1 MIANVELTTFRYYF
15 HDLKENAH
23 STRVIH
29 NCPIHNSSKRL
40 FLLSGSGLGV
50 WDTGPLFLL
59 AQNIFFEDKILTAQH
74 KTQYIGTQKQLS
86 IPMQSSGLHNDD
98 VIAALRSGQTQA
110 VEDLYARYR
119 ADFFR
124 WGSRRF
130 DANRHDLEDAW
141 QDAVIA
147 FYTQVMSGKLTS
159 LRYEA
164 RVWLFSVGYKRLLN
178 HRRKIKRILW
188 QDEIDEALRH
198 DTSWLDFQENH
209 VHSEKKESLHTALKT
224 MSGQC
229 QEMLMQR
236 YFMEKSIEEIQQ
248 EWEHNSA
255 NTTSATL
262 SRCLKRLKDLIKTA
276 QTATIK

>member
-1 MIANVELTTFRYYF
+1 
-15 HDLKENAH
+15 
-23 STRVIH
+23 
-29 NCPIHNSSKRL
+29 
-40 FLLSGSGLGV
+40 
-50 WDTGPLFLL
+50 
-59 AQNIFFEDKILTAQH
+59 
-74 KTQYIGTQKQLS
+74 
-86 IPMQSSGLHNDD
+86 MQSPRLHKEDIISD
-98 VIAALRSGQTQA
+98 LRSGQMQA
-110 VEDLYARYR
+110 VEDLYTRYR

-124 WGSRRF
+124 WAGRRF
-130 DANRHDLEDAW
+130 DANRHDMEDAW

-159 LRYEA
+159 LRYDA

-209 VHSEKKESLHTALKT
+209 GHSEKKESLYAAMKT
-224 MSGQC
+224 MSDQC
-229 QEMLMQR
+229 REMLVQR

-248 EWEHNSA
+248 EWEHNTM

-262 SRCLKRLKDLIKTA
+262 SRCLKRLKDLIKAARTTA
-276 QTATIK
+276 V

>member
-1 MIANVELTTFRYYF
+1 
-15 HDLKENAH
+15 
-23 STRVIH
+23 
-29 NCPIHNSSKRL
+29 
-40 FLLSGSGLGV
+40 
-50 WDTGPLFLL
+50 
-59 AQNIFFEDKILTAQH
+59 
-74 KTQYIGTQKQLS
+74 
-86 IPMQSSGLHNDD
+86 MQSPRLHNDE
-98 VIAALRSGQTQA
+98 IISALRSGQIQA
-110 VEDLYARYR
+110 VEDLYTHYR

-124 WGSRRF
+124 WGRRRF

-147 FYTQVMSGKLTS
+147 FYTQVMSGKLTV

-188 QDEIDEALRH
+188 KDEIDEALRQNTYGH
-198 DTSWLDFQENH
+198 GFQENQDQ
-209 VHSEKKESLHTALKT
+209 SEKKESLHTAMKT

-229 QEMLMQR
+229 REMLMQR

-248 EWEHNSA
+248 EWEHSSA

>member
-1 MIANVELTTFRYYF
+1 MR
-15 HDLKENAH
+15 
-23 STRVIH
+23 S
-29 NCPIHNSSKRL
+29 PRL
-40 FLLSGSGLGV
+40 HTEEIIS
-50 WDTGPLFLL
+50 
-59 AQNIFFEDKILTAQH
+59 
-74 KTQYIGTQKQLS
+74 
-86 IPMQSSGLHNDD
+86 
-98 VIAALRSGQTQA
+98 ALRSGQIQA
-110 VEDLYARYR
+110 VEDLYTHYR

-130 DANRHDLEDAW
+130 DVNKHDLEDAW

-147 FYTQVMSGKLTS
+147 FYTQVMSGKLTD
-159 LRYEA
+159 LRSEV

-188 QDEIDEALRH
+188 KDEIDEALRQNH
-198 DTSWLDFQENH
+198 EFQENH
-209 VHSEKKESLHTALKT
+209 GHSEKKEDLHTAMKT

-229 QEMLMQR
+229 REILVQR

-248 EWEHNSA
+248 EWEHNSL

-276 QTATIK
+276 QMAIIK